1 MKAQNILRIRK
12 ENKMKLYITR
22 HGQTDGNV
30 NKIMDGIRDIDLN
43 SNGVEQAKQTR
54 DELKDIK
61 FDLIISSPLTRTK
74 HTMEIININNFNVVY
89 DDRIKERDCGEF
101 TGLTFDSLDRDLYWN
116 YNDKTIYQSAE
127 SLSHLFNR
135 VYNFLDE
142 IKEKYKDKTILLVT
156 HEGITKVINCYFNG
170 IPEDGNL
177 QTLGLKNCE
186 VKVYDL

>member
-1 MKAQNILRIRK
+1 MKDQNILRIRK

-61 FDLIISSPLTRTK
+61 FDLIICSPLTRTK

-127 SLSHLFNR
+127 SLKHLFNR

-142 IKEKYKDKTILLVT
+142 IKEKYIDKTILLVT

-170 IPEDGNL
+170 IPE